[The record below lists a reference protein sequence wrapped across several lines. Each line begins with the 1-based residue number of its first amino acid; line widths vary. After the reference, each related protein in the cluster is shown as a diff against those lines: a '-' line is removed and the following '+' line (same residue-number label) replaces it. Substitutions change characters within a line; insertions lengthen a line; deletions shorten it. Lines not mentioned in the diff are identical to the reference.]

1 MRQDKINASLEYLG
15 VLFALYNCV
24 ILIQDG
30 GSVQGVSIL
39 STAFFTFWGVW
50 NLYYY
55 RHLSQH
61 ASAAAAGG
69 LVIANGAWLL
79 LFATHTGGYW

>member
-1 MRQDKINASLEYLG
+1 MRQDKINATLEYLG
-15 VLFALYNCV
+15 VFFALYNCV

-30 GSVQGVSIL
+30 GQVQGVSIA
-39 STAFFTFWGVW
+39 STGFFTAWGVW

-55 RHLSQH
+55 RHLNQP
-61 ASAAAAGG
+61 ASAVAAGG
-69 LVIANGAWLL
+69 LVIANGCWLL